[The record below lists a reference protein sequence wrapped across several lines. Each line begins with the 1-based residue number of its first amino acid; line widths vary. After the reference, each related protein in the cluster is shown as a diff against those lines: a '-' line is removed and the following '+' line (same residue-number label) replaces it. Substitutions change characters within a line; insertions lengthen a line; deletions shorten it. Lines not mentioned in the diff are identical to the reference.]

1 MAFKLDEG
9 EGTSLHKMN
18 IIDSQKAL
26 QHFILTRF
34 NLLLWNK
41 DKAGVKVRSI
51 KWLEHRF
58 TLFEKYCLPSI
69 KSQTCQDFEW
79 IVLFDSTTP
88 EKYKSRIAEYQKEC
102 PEFNPVFV
110 EPENGRYFAEI
121 FRREIV
127 KRINVNNLNDNE
139 RRGLS
144 TYLDNDDALN
154 MRFVEDIQR
163 RALEVSIG
171 TFINYNDGYQ
181 YYSED
186 EYLMRIHYP
195 TNHFVSVVENANPAT
210 IKGIFGYG
218 GHSRIRNIEG
228 VRIEHIKNFPMWCEV
243 VHGKNMINDAYF
255 LNAKMMK
262 NGDILKHDF
271 GIDAV
276 VKSGLWIY
284 TFKFLPRYAKTFVRR
299 AKERLFGRK
308 W

>member
-1 MAFKLDEG
+1 MALELAEG
-9 EGTSLHKMN
+9 KGTASHKMN
-18 IIDSQKAL
+18 TIDNQKAL

-58 TLFEKYCLPSI
+58 ALFEKYCLPSI

-79 IVLFDSTTP
+79 IVLFDSSTP
-88 EKYKSRIAEYQKEC
+88 ERFKTRIAEYQKKC
-102 PEFNPVFV
+102 PQFVPVYV
-110 EPENGRYFAEI
+110 EPEKGRYFAEI
-121 FRREIV
+121 FRKEIV
-127 KRINVNNLNDNE
+127 RRLKAE
-139 RRGLS
+139 RVVS

-154 MRFVEDIQR
+154 VGFVEDLQR
-163 RALEVSIG
+163 RALVLSEG

-186 EYLMRIHYP
+186 GYLMRIYYP
-195 TNHFVSVVENANPAT
+195 TNHFVSVIEKGDPAI
-210 IKGIFGYG
+210 IKGVFGFG
-218 GHSRIRNIEG
+218 GHARIRKIKG
-228 VRIEHIKNFPMWCEV
+228 VRIEHVRNLPMWCEV

-255 LNAKMMK
+255 LKAKMVK
-262 NGDILKHDF
+262 NGDILKHEF

-276 VKSGLWIY
+276 AKSGLWLY

-299 AKERLFGRK
+299 ARERLFGRK